1 MKKSTIWILG
11 IVMGLSFLSLL
22 YLQVSYIEEMVDMRR
37 GQFEENVNRSL
48 VQSVRNLELVETQ
61 KYLEH
66 DVAATERAARLA
78 EEFRRKNDPS
88 HKTDKQEEN
97 VVEQHH
103 EYKVMSPN
111 GATMYSSFELKTF
124 TNRPATVPKVIISTG
139 KNIAQTSRAL
149 QEILKER
156 YVYQRALLDE
166 VVYNIL
172 YTASDK
178 PLKERINFKQL
189 DHFLKSELLNNGIDI
204 PYHFMVTDRDGKEV
218 YRCPDYVYD
227 GEKIYSRLL
236 FENDPPAKMGFVNV
250 FFPTMDDYI
259 FSSVRFMIPSIIF
272 TLVLLVTF
280 IFTIYIIFR
289 QKKLTEIKNDF
300 INNMTHEF
308 KTPISTISLAAQML
322 NDPAV
327 GKSPVM
333 FKHISGV
340 INDETKRLRFQVEK
354 VLQMS
359 MFERQQ
365 ATLKKKEIDA
375 NELISGVIN
384 TFRLKVES
392 CHGVLDADLQAED
405 PIVYVD
411 EMHFTNVVFNL
422 LDNAVKY
429 KRSDTEI
436 HLKIRTWNESN
447 KFYLTIEDNGIGI
460 KKENLK
466 KIFDKFYRVHTG
478 NLHDVKGF
486 GLGLAYVKKI
496 IDDHKG
502 TIRAESEVNVGT
514 KFVIVLPLF
523 KDE

>member
-11 IVMGLSFLSLL
+11 VVMALSFLSLL
-22 YLQVSYIEEMVDMRR
+22 YLQVSYIEEMVKMRR

-48 VQSVRNLELVETQ
+48 VQAARNLELVETK
-61 KYLEH
+61 KYLEK
-66 DVAATERAARLA
+66 DVAATERAARLS
-78 EEFRRKNDPS
+78 EQL
-88 HKTDKQEEN
+88 KQQQMNGGRTSLTE
-97 VVEQHH
+97 HH
-103 EYKVMSPN
+103 QFSVTAPD
-111 GATMYSSFELKTF
+111 GTQISSFELKTIME
-124 TNRPATVPKVIISTG
+124 RPANVPKVIISTG
-139 KNIAQTSRAL
+139 KNIPQTSRRL

-156 YVYQRALLDE
+156 YIYQRAMLDE

-172 YTASDK
+172 RTSSDK

-189 DHFLKSELLNNGIDI
+189 DHFLKAELLNNGIDI
-204 PYHFMVTDRDGKEV
+204 PYHFSVTDRDGKEV
-218 YRCPDYVYD
+218 YRCSDYAYD
-227 GEKIYSRLL
+227 SEKIYSRLL
-236 FENDPPAKMGFVNV
+236 FENDPPAKMGFVNI
-250 FFPTMDDYI
+250 FFPTLDNYI

-327 GKSPVM
+327 GKSPAM

-359 MFERQQ
+359 MFERQK
-365 ATLKKKEIDA
+365 ATLKMKEVDA
-375 NELISGVIN
+375 NELINGVIN
-384 TFRLKVES
+384 TFRLKVEKYN
-392 CHGVLDADLQAED
+392 GTLDAELNAED

-411 EMHFTNVVFNL
+411 EMHFTNVIFNL

-429 KRSDTEI
+429 KKPEGD
-436 HLKIRTWNESN
+436 LKLKVRTWNESG
-447 KFYLTIEDNGIGI
+447 KLHISIEDNGIGI

-496 IDDHKG
+496 IADHKG
-502 TIRAESEVNVGT
+502 TIRAESELNVGT
-514 KFVIVLPLF
+514 KFIIVLPLF
-523 KDE
+523 KDEE